1 VPEVDGPPVDAP
13 ELRRLAAMGWRAAT
27 LTPNADGVRIVDD
40 TVDINYPD
48 EGLAHL
54 GLDGGRGYWFDHRA
68 RSVVDVL
75 QAATPARTIWDV
87 GAGAGSMSVRLAQA
101 GYEVVSVEPQRV
113 GAAAIA
119 ELRCS
124 AVFCGSLESLGLPAH
139 AIEIIGLFDV
149 IEHLDDPGALI
160 TEATRV
166 LEPAGV
172 VVVTVPAFSLLW
184 SNADD
189 VAGHQRRYTR
199 RSLDEF
205 MQSCGLTRV
214 SSSYLFA
221 ALVPPAVALRT
232 IPYRLG
238 RRRTPAEVMA
248 ATQRRLAPKP
258 RVDAAARHVFDVER
272 AVARHV
278 ALPVGLSV
286 LGAYRTPAA

>member
-1 VPEVDGPPVDAP
+1 VPGVDGPPVAL
-13 ELRRLAAMGWRAAT
+13 ELQRLAALGWRAAT
-27 LTPNADGVRIVDD
+27 LPPDSDGVRVVDQ

-68 RSVVDVL
+68 RSVIDML
-75 QAATPARTIWDV
+75 QAATPARAIWDV

-119 ELRCS
+119 ELQCS
-124 AVFCGSLESLGLPAH
+124 TVFCGSLESLALPER
-139 AIEIIGLFDV
+139 AIGVIGLFDV
-149 IEHLDDPGALI
+149 IEHLDDPHALI
-160 TEATRV
+160 AEAVRV

-172 VVVTVPAFSLLW
+172 VVVTVPALPLLW
-184 SNADD
+184 SNSDD

-199 RSLDEF
+199 RSLDHF
-205 MQSCGLTRV
+205 MQSCGLTRA
-214 SSSYLFA
+214 SSAYLFA
-221 ALVPPAVALRT
+221 SLVPPAVALRT

-238 RRRTPAEVMA
+238 RRRASAEVMA

-258 RVDAAARHVFDVER
+258 RVDAAARRVLDAER
-272 AVARHV
+272 AFARHV
-278 ALPVGLSV
+278 PLPVGLSV
-286 LGAYRTPAA
+286 LGAYRTPS

>member
-1 VPEVDGPPVDAP
+1 VPGVERPPVDAP
-13 ELRRLAAMGWRAAT
+13 ELRRLAALGWSAAD
-27 LTPNADGVRIVDD
+27 LPATPDGVRVVDEA
-40 TVDINYPD
+40 VAINYPD

-68 RSVVDVL
+68 RSVVEVL
-75 QAATPARTIWDV
+75 EAATPARTIWDV

-119 ELRCS
+119 ELQCS

-139 AIEIIGLFDV
+139 SVGIIGLFDV
-149 IEHLDDPGALI
+149 IEHLDDPRALI

-166 LEPAGV
+166 LEPGGI
-172 VVVTVPAFSLLW
+172 VVVTVPAFTLLW

-199 RSLDEF
+199 RSLDDF
-205 MQSCGLTRV
+205 MQSCGLTRA
-214 SSSYLFA
+214 SSAYLFA
-221 ALVPPAVALRT
+221 SLVPPAIALRT

-258 RVDAAARHVFDVER
+258 RVDAAARRVFETER
-272 AVARHV
+272 RVARHV
-278 ALPVGLSV
+278 PLPAGLSV